1 MFTPR
6 KSCHTVK
13 QIFQPWSGS
22 PQNSKFKIHPNSPEI
37 PTYAIHTNR
46 IFYEIYKDLHWRWNK
61 ERILMFSILKTYK
74 LLRLFGN
81 GSYPSQSTSRKQI
94 QGFRCYY
101 GLNDEMFF
109 VLRLFSEMRLLP
121 ASAFYKKF
129 AVFQHG
135 RVTSPVYLP
144 EQCKLILYLFRPT
157 QQHINKNSTNHWKSF
172 ILKDYPACKFV
183 INMIP
188 YFLQYKIKI

>member
-6 KSCHTVK
+6 KSSNTVK
-13 QIFQPWSGS
+13 KIFQPWSGS

-61 ERILMFSILKTYK
+61 ERIPLDVQYLENLQTAKTFWRWILSVPKYCQKTHSRLPL
-74 LLRLFGN
+74 LLRAEWWNVFRSQVIFRDEIVASLCLLQEVRSFSTRE
-81 GSYPSQSTSRKQI
+81 SYKS
-94 QGFRCYY
+94 C
-101 GLNDEMFF
+101 
-109 VLRLFSEMRLLP
+109 LP
-121 ASAFYKKF
+121 ARAMQIYS
-129 AVFQHG
+129 
-135 RVTSPVYLP
+135 LP
-144 EQCKLILYLFRPT
+144 LTFRPT

-188 YFLQYKIKI
+188 YFLQ